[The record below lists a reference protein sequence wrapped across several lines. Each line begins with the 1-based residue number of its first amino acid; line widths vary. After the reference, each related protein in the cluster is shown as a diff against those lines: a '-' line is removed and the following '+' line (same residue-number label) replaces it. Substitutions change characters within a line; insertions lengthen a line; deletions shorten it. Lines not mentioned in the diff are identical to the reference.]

1 MTTANVPAPVLVVE
15 PTLLA
20 AWRHCGAPE
29 PRGLAGAVVAG
40 HAAVVAVLP
49 STTTNQD
56 WPRLCAEELGR
67 ALGTRT
73 AEVVLVPDADL
84 PGMIRDWAYQAAQG
98 SGRGVHV
105 TVEIVD
111 GAPDGPSVGRGTDH
125 EAGTV
130 VRLLV
135 RAPDSSARE
144 LASRLASPTEPALA
158 AVRTLLGGTRVD
170 VIDVEGD
177 TAGTPA

>member
-1 MTTANVPAPVLVVE
+1 MTTANVPVPELVVD
-15 PTLLA
+15 PALLV

-29 PRGLAGAVVAG
+29 PRGLAGAVVSD

-49 STTTNQD
+49 SAATSRD

-67 ALGTRT
+67 ALGART
-73 AEVVLVPDADL
+73 AEVALVPDVGL
-84 PGMIRDWAYQAAQG
+84 TGMIRDWAYQAAQG

-105 TVEIVD
+105 IVEIAD
-111 GAPDGPSVGRGTDH
+111 SASNGPDTGEGIGP
-125 EAGTV
+125 AI
-130 VRLLV
+130 RLLV

-144 LASRLASPTEPALA
+144 LASRLASPTEPALTA
-158 AVRTLLGGTRVD
+158 LRTLLGGTQVD

-177 TAGTPA
+177 AAGALG